1 MWEIKLLTHQ
11 LNVKHSQQFESSPFP
26 VKGIIQVAELR
37 ACLKVVPP
45 RCLLYYIPFSIKLVR
60 TFMSLEF
67 FTLTFIVIKVSV
79 EWHFRE
85 NQTGS
90 SYGNTEQVDY
100 TFVF

>member
-1 MWEIKLLTHQ
+1 
-11 LNVKHSQQFESSPFP
+11 
-26 VKGIIQVAELR
+26 
-37 ACLKVVPP
+37 
-45 RCLLYYIPFSIKLVR
+45 
-60 TFMSLEF
+60 MSLEF